1 MEGGVC
7 INDGKMKIMIMM
19 INDTNTEEKVTKVRS
34 NRLACYRC
42 YYSITLAVL
51 SLLALLK
58 ESVTRKGRQLNY
70 YRISQDFAFAF
81 EHRHDHP

>member
-1 MEGGVC
+1 M
-7 INDGKMKIMIMM
+7 
-19 INDTNTEEKVTKVRS
+19 RS

-42 YYSITLAVL
+42 YYSIALAVL

-70 YRISQDFAFAF
+70 YF
-81 EHRHDHP
+81 EFRKTLLLLLSTDMIIHEYT